1 MNISLLNKKIKDIDV
16 LVEVVILKST
26 NHLEKN
32 EKELLDN
39 IFFTK
44 KSFNTYFNSLENK
57 LYVSCLK
64 LKKENIKIAF
74 YKAIQFLKNT
84 KIELSTR

>member
-26 NHLEKN
+26 NHLEKMK
-32 EKELLDN
+32 KELLDN

-44 KSFNTYFNSLENK
+44 KSF
-57 LYVSCLK
+57 
-64 LKKENIKIAF
+64 
-74 YKAIQFLKNT
+74 
-84 KIELSTR
+84 